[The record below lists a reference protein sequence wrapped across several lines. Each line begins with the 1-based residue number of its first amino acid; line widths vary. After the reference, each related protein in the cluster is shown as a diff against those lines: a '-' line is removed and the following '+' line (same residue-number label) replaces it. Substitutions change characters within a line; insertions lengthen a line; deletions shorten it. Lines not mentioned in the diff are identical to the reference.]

1 LTSAKTAVYAFF
13 VQTPALEPAKTLKD
27 TSLNDMFSE
36 LGRRLF
42 FPRGIVAQSAEAE
55 QKARRYNASVGMATL
70 KGEPLCLPSI
80 KKQVPGLSSREIC
93 AYAPTSGVAEL
104 RAAWRELQLR
114 KNPLLKD
121 VQTSVPLVTAGITHG
136 VSLAADLFADAGDAV
151 LLPDMFW
158 GNYRLIFETRRKA
171 RIITY
176 PMFKGPGLDLE
187 AFARALEAE
196 KAAKL
201 LLVFNFPHNPTGYS
215 PSETEAHALAALIS
229 GAAQKG
235 RRVVVIIDD
244 AYFGLYY
251 EENTF
256 AQSLFGL
263 FAGLH
268 KNILAVKL
276 DGATKEDV
284 SWGLRLGFITY
295 AAASLSTEHYGMLE
309 NKTMGAVRSSVSSC
323 SRLSQTLL
331 LKSLKQQEY
340 TGEKNRLFSF
350 LKERYTAVKQ
360 IVGGRSTERLAP
372 LPFNS
377 GYFLTFVCRGF
388 EAERLRGY
396 LLHKRGIGTAAVS
409 HNLLRVAYS
418 GVDTSGLEEF
428 FTELYQAA
436 DTVAG
441 EGES

>member
-1 LTSAKTAVYAFF
+1 LTSAETAVYAFF
-13 VQTPALEPAKTLKD
+13 VQNPVMELDKKIENTPLRG
-27 TSLNDMFSE
+27 MFSE
-36 LGRRLF
+36 LGRGLY

-55 QKARRYNASVGMATL
+55 RRARHYNATVGMATL
-70 KGEPLCLPSI
+70 KGDPLCLPSI
-80 KKQVPGLSSREIC
+80 KKLLPGLSSREIC

-104 RAAWRELQLR
+104 RKAWQDLQLR
-114 KNPLLKD
+114 KNPLLKG

-136 VSLAADLFADAGDAV
+136 VSLAADLFADEGDPV

-187 AFARALEAE
+187 AFARALEGE

-215 PSETEAHALAALIS
+215 PSEIEAHALSALVS
-229 GAAQKG
+229 GAARKG

-251 EENTF
+251 EKKTF

-263 FAGLH
+263 FADLD

-276 DGATKEDV
+276 DGATKEDLG
-284 SWGLRLGFITY
+284 WGLRLGFITY
-295 AAASLSTEHYGMLE
+295 AAASLSTEHYGVLE

-331 LKSLKQQEY
+331 LKSLKKRDY
-340 TGEKNRLFSF
+340 AGEKKRLFSL
-350 LKERYTAVKQ
+350 LKERYAAVKR

-409 HNLLRVAYS
+409 PHLLRVAFS

-441 EGES
+441 EGEP